1 MGFRRWWGRWLP
13 WGDSGFSAP
22 VVDEGTSAAADTR
35 SVVPIHGGDLT
46 LRLDPLDS
54 LELLRQPFESR
65 EVGLV
70 KSLVQPG
77 QTVVD
82 VGANIGY
89 YTLLFSRLVGDQ
101 GRVISFEPDP
111 NNFELLSRNLADNRC
126 DNVVPHR
133 CAVGAEQTTLKL
145 YRCPGNHGMHRAY
158 ESICCGDAFVTVES
172 VVLDQY
178 LADEPRI
185 DFLKM
190 DIEGFEYF
198 ALQGMSRLLEQHSPT
213 ILIEFSPSALAEAG
227 VSTTDFIRF
236 FTERGYTISLVPE
249 SADGDPELLES
260 DDLLKRA
267 RAFDAQ
273 AASVLNHERCHDL
286 QEFGVHLATAFDK
299 MGKPFE
305 ILQNWVCEKP
315 AARVSERHRERTVAA
330 LASQS

>member
-1 MGFRRWWGRWLP
+1 MGFRRWMGQWVPRGAWASRRQALDA
-13 WGDSGFSAP
+13 GSGVSR
-22 VVDEGTSAAADTR
+22 DTR
-35 SVVPIHGGDLT
+35 CLVPIHGGDLT

-54 LELLRQPFESR
+54 LELLQQPFESR

-70 KSLVQPG
+70 KSLLQPG

-89 YTLLFSRLVGDQ
+89 YTLLFSRLVGEQ

-111 NNFELLSRNLADNRC
+111 NNFALLCRNLADNRC
-126 DNVVPHR
+126 TNVAPHR

-158 ESICCGDAFVTVES
+158 ESICCGDEFVSVES
-172 VVLDQY
+172 VVLDQH

-236 FTERGYTISLVPE
+236 FAERGYTISLVPE
-249 SADGDPELLES
+249 SADGEPVLLES

-273 AASVLNHERCHDL
+273 AASVLHRERCHDL
-286 QEFGVHLATAFDK
+286 QEFGAHLATAFDK

-305 ILQNWVCEKP
+305 ILQNWICEKP
-315 AARVSERHRERTVAA
+315 AALASAQHRERNVAA
-330 LASQS
+330 SASQP